1 MKSHVS
7 MEQHQCFICGTLY
20 DTGAILLDRSLRQS
34 MERHTVTGTG
44 LCPEHQ
50 QLADDGYIALIVVQ
64 PDGKT
69 RTGGLVHLRRE
80 FAEQIFGQEMPKD
93 IAYIDQEVFDHLQQL
108 AAQVQ

>member
-7 MEQHQCFICGTLY
+7 MEQHQCFICGTIY
-20 DTGAILLDRSLRQS
+20 DTGNILLDKRLNDSL
-34 MERHTVTGTG
+34 ERYTVTGHG

-69 RTGGLVHLRRE
+69 RTGGLIHIRRE
-80 FAEQIFGQEMPKD
+80 AAERMFNQEMPKD
-93 IAYIDQEVFDHLQQL
+93 IAYIDQEIFDQLQQL
-108 AAQVQ
+108 AAQ